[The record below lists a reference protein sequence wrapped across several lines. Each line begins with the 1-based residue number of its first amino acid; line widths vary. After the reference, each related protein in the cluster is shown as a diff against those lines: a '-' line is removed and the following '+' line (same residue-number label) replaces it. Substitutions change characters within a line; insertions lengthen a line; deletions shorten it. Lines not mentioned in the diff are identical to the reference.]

1 MLFAYLEIMQYF
13 TQGNSIFIYTTEA
26 IARTFQFMQKP
37 QGVAMFIS
45 KGNYIAKYCGM
56 LQKLILIILATT
68 ATNKLAPPPVVI
80 IIMICCQYYHVYQQ
94 NV

>member
-1 MLFAYLEIMQYF
+1 MADTAPLVVRRVTYISMLFAYLEIMQYF
-13 TQGNSIFIYTTEA
+13 TQGNSIFIYITEG

-56 LQKLILIILATT
+56 LQKLII
-68 ATNKLAPPPVVI
+68 
-80 IIMICCQYYHVYQQ
+80 
-94 NV
+94 

>member
-1 MLFAYLEIMQYF
+1 MADTAPLVVRRVTYISMLFAYLEIMQYF
-13 TQGNSIFIYTTEA
+13 TQGNSIFIYITEA

-56 LQKLILIILATT
+56 LQKLII
-68 ATNKLAPPPVVI
+68 
-80 IIMICCQYYHVYQQ
+80 
-94 NV
+94 